1 MIDRLKK
8 EVANIKRKRRRN
20 LLVTERD
27 FFIKVNGDIQS
38 DLMTGILFIK
48 ETDLFFGISEGIIGN
63 RKKIIVLTNDLDI
76 ASGGLLAVADTLL
89 DKIGRI
95 FRTFIVIKFHD
106 ATPL

>member
-38 DLMTGILFIK
+38 DPY
-48 ETDLFFGISEGIIGN
+48 DWH
-63 RKKIIVLTNDLDI
+63 
-76 ASGGLLAVADTLL
+76 TL
-89 DKIGRI
+89 
-95 FRTFIVIKFHD
+95 H
-106 ATPL
+106 